1 MKKSFLL
8 SLLAAVFVLGVSTA
22 PHASSGLE
30 VQLLEVQEVSK
41 HSVLV
46 TLSWTVAVQSDRDW
60 DSCELVVL
68 FLDVQGREIHR
79 ISKMLGVKKGRSEFT
94 GHEIC
99 ETSVWDKTQR
109 YSGRLSCGN

>member
-8 SLLAAVFVLGVSTA
+8 SLLAAVFVLVVSTA

-30 VQLLEVQEVSK
+30 VQLDVQEVSK

-46 TLSWTVAVQSDRDW
+46 TLSWTVTVQSDRDW

-68 FLDVQGREIHR
+68 FLDGQGREIHR
-79 ISKMLGVKKGRSEFT
+79 ISKMLGVKKGRSELT

-99 ETSVWDKTQR
+99 ETSVWDNTHR
-109 YSGRLSCGN
+109 FSGRLNCGF